1 MLFSDLFNVFSR
13 RPATQPARPKPLTES
28 FRNRIFMRCRDL
40 FGNGQTFWTE
50 IHLKLAYLHGRL
62 RLSNTDSHSE
72 LEDVLQF
79 LENCADTHFLDF
91 LEYIF
96 RTQAYFHA
104 SNRANLVDDINEFF
118 RQDDLPYALTDFVY
132 TKGIETQFGQE
143 YSTITLT
150 GYPQVIRKDSEVLD
164 RGAIQ
169 PTLQLL
175 REPDFMAANKEFLE
189 ALEDFRK
196 ADYGDCLTKCGS
208 AFESVLKV
216 ICARKKWPHNP
227 TDTASPLL
235 KTVISKS
242 GLESFFEQPL
252 ILVATL
258 RNKLSKSH
266 GAGQEARDVT
276 EAKAEYTINA
286 TAAAI
291 LLLVKEAG

>member
-1 MLFSDLFNVFSR
+1 M
-13 RPATQPARPKPLTES
+13 QPARPKPLTET

-40 FGNGQTFWTE
+40 FGNDRTFWIE
-50 IHLKLAYLHGRL
+50 IHSNLAYLHGRL
-62 RLSNTDSHSE
+62 RLSNTDSQSE

-79 LENCADTHFLDF
+79 LENCADAQFLDF

-104 SNRANLVDDINEFF
+104 SDRANLVDDINEFF

-132 TKGIETQFGQE
+132 TKGITAQFGRE
-143 YSTITLT
+143 YETSTLT
-150 GYPQVIRKDSEVLD
+150 AYPQVIRKDSEVLD

-175 REPDFMAANKEFLE
+175 READFASANKEFLE

-216 ICARKKWPHNP
+216 ICARKRWPHNA

-266 GAGQEARDVT
+266 GAGQEFRNVT
-276 EAKAEYTINA
+276 EAKAEYAINA